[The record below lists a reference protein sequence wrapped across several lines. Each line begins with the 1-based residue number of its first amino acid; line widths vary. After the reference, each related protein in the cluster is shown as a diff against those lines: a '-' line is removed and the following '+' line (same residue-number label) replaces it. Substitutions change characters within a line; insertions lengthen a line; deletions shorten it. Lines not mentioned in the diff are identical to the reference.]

1 MKTVYDLIV
10 IGAGASGYLAALE
23 AKKWS
28 SGLSVALIEKEEA
41 PLRKV
46 LASGNGRCNLVNTA
60 PPQGHFFGEDPAF
73 ALDILDRFPANW
85 ILDRFRELGLLTLE
99 DREGRFYPRSFQSLS
114 VAMVLKEASDAV
126 GIDLIQPA
134 TAKGVSHEGDR
145 FKIHLAEGG
154 LLESR
159 ALILATGSQAA
170 PDLGG
175 SSLGYELLASLGHEI
190 RQPLPALV
198 NVPGAG
204 PGSSAPGIGLF
215 ANQAVFLSINVH
227 NYDPLQPGST
237 AAEQYKELNK
247 NGTYSH
253 HGSNDKRKYY
263 FHRAILGVNRAIN
276 YLSQRPEVDS
286 QRIGIYGSSQGGMFA
301 LIMSSINPHIKA
313 AVANVPAGCDHHGFL
328 LERSPGWPRLVK
340 ANIPESSE
348 TAKYYDVVNFCRS
361 LKVPVRVIVGFADTT
376 CSPSS
381 VYAAYNQILSK
392 DKQII
397 NEVDMAHSV
406 KPSYAQQNDWLL
418 AYLQD
423 LK

>member
-73 ALDILDRFPANW
+73 ALDILDRFPASW
-85 ILDRFRELGLLTLE
+85 ILVRFRELGLLTLE

-198 NVPGAG
+198 PLTLAPHPLLRHAQGVRFRGQASFLGWEGATCRSEG
-204 PGSSAPGIGLF
+204 EFLITSYGLSGIAAMELGGTVARSQAALSDSKKIAGQVRLDFLPEYREDQLVSLLELSGGRDWRTALAGLLPDKIGRVILNKLEKEGRGDRAMPQALASLVKGLDLDVLGTRGFPFAYVASGGAKTRDFDPAKLMSRLRPGLF
-215 ANQAVFLSINVH
+215 ACGEVLDLDGETGGFNLYWAFASGCLAGRSAAAWLEA
-227 NYDPLQPGST
+227 DPS
-237 AAEQYKELNK
+237 
-247 NGTYSH
+247 
-253 HGSNDKRKYY
+253 
-263 FHRAILGVNRAIN
+263 
-276 YLSQRPEVDS
+276 
-286 QRIGIYGSSQGGMFA
+286 
-301 LIMSSINPHIKA
+301 
-313 AVANVPAGCDHHGFL
+313 
-328 LERSPGWPRLVK
+328 
-340 ANIPESSE
+340 
-348 TAKYYDVVNFCRS
+348 
-361 LKVPVRVIVGFADTT
+361 
-376 CSPSS
+376 
-381 VYAAYNQILSK
+381 
-392 DKQII
+392 
-397 NEVDMAHSV
+397 
-406 KPSYAQQNDWLL
+406 
-418 AYLQD
+418 
-423 LK
+423 